1 MDFRTPRHLVAAVLW
16 ALPAMACA
24 LDVQGHRGARG
35 LAPENTLAG
44 FELAVRLG
52 VDTLELDVGL
62 TRDGVVVIH
71 HDRRLNPQV
80 ARGTDG
86 QWIAPPGVPL
96 RELTLT
102 QVQAHD
108 VGRLKPDTPYA
119 RTFADQR
126 PVDGERIP
134 TLAALFARL
143 RLLEAGG
150 ARPVRLN
157 IETKLSP
164 LAPDETADPET
175 LARALLAV
183 IRQHDMADR
192 VSVQSFDWRTLR
204 WVQRLAPGLPL
215 VALTTRA
222 PGADNVSDARWTA
235 GLVLAEHGGSVP
247 RLVHALG
254 AGTWSPS
261 WRDLTPTLLAEARA
275 LGLRVVPWTVNDH
288 DVIERLLDWG
298 VDGLISDYPDRVQQ
312 ALARRAAPGPGS
324 RR

>member
-1 MDFRTPRHLVAAVLW
+1 MDFRTYRHLVAALLW
-16 ALPAMACA
+16 ALPSLACA
-24 LDVQGHRGARG
+24 FDVQGHRGARG

-44 FELAVRLG
+44 FELALRLG

-80 ARGTDG
+80 ARGPDG
-86 QWIAPPGVPL
+86 QWIAPPGPPL
-96 RELTLT
+96 RELSLD

-108 VGRLKPDTPYA
+108 VGRLKPDSPYA
-119 RTFADQR
+119 RSYPEQR

-134 TLAALFARL
+134 TLAALFARV
-143 RLLEAGG
+143 RALEAGG
-150 ARPVRLN
+150 ARPVRFN

-175 LARALLAV
+175 LARALLTV
-183 IRQHDMADR
+183 IRQHGLQER
-192 VSVQSFDWRTLR
+192 VSIQSFDWRTLR

-215 VALTTRA
+215 SALTTRL
-222 PGADNVSDARWTA
+222 PGGDNVSDAHWTA
-235 GLVLAEHGGSVP
+235 GLVLAEHGDSVP

-261 WRDLTPTLLAEARA
+261 WRDLTPALLAEARA
-275 LGLRVVPWTVNDH
+275 LGLRVVPWTVNEPEA
-288 DVIERLLDWG
+288 IERLLEWG

-312 ALARRAAPGPGS
+312 ALQRRAASAAGS